1 MLDVRFQKT
10 FRSNGDAFSLD
21 VAFTARGGFTVL
33 FGPSGAGK
41 TSALRAIAGILAPET
56 GKIQLDGRTYF
67 DSASGTNVP
76 IQQRRVGYVFQEYLL
91 FPHLTAEQ
99 NVAYGLR
106 SKAAGAG
113 RQHPAELL
121 ELMGVSYAARRYPR
135 ELSGGE
141 QQRVALARALA
152 SAPALMLLDE
162 PLSAVDASTRARLL
176 DEIVAL
182 QRRSAIP
189 FLYVTH
195 SPADAV
201 RAADE
206 VLLMENGRVI
216 ESGPPIE
223 VFNAPRSVAAVRA
236 VGEENILLAEVTEH
250 HLPEGITF
258 LQAGPCRFVAPY
270 NGLPAGTRITLGI
283 RSDDIIVSCERP
295 SRTSARNVLPGT
307 LKEILR
313 DRERVDL
320 VVACGV
326 DMKVRVTPQ
335 AVAAL
340 ELRPGSE
347 VYLLIKASSC
357 HLLS

>member
-10 FRSNGDAFSLD
+10 FRSKSGGFALD
-21 VAFTARGGFTVL
+21 VAFTTREGFTVL
-33 FGPSGAGK
+33 FGPSGSGK
-41 TSALRAIAGILAPET
+41 TSALRAIAGILVPET
-56 GKIQLDGRTYF
+56 GRIQLNGRTYF
-67 DSASGTNVP
+67 DSESGTNVP
-76 IQQRRVGYVFQEYLL
+76 IQQRHVGYVFQEYLL

-106 SKAAGAG
+106 DENAQGR
-113 RQHPAELL
+113 RQHPGELL
-121 ELMGVSYAARRYPR
+121 ELMGVTYAAGRYPR

-176 DEIVAL
+176 EEMIAV
-182 QRRSAIP
+182 QRRSGIP

-206 VLLMENGRVI
+206 VLIMENGRVI
-216 ESGPPIE
+216 ESGPPLE

-236 VGEENILLAEVTEH
+236 VGEENILLGEVTEQH
-250 HLPEGITF
+250 APEGIT
-258 LQAGPCRFVAPY
+258 LVRAGQCRLVTPY
-270 NGLPAGTRITLGI
+270 NGLPEGARVTLGI

-295 SRTSARNVLPGT
+295 SRTSARNVLAGT

-320 VVACGV
+320 VVACGA
-326 DMKVRVTPQ
+326 DLKVRVTPQ
-335 AVAAL
+335 AVEAL
-340 ELRPGSE
+340 ELRPGTE
-347 VYLLIKASSC
+347 VYLLIKASAC
-357 HLLS
+357 HLLA